1 MTALADTSR
10 RTLYDYVRRQGDPVS
25 REEAAAACHM
35 SRSLAAFHLDKLV
48 AAGLLRARYQA
59 PPGQPRGRGRSPK
72 VYQAA
77 DNDLAITIPERRYE
91 LIAEI
96 LADAVVDD
104 PANADDAARRHA
116 EQRGRLLGSQLRGT
130 ALLDVLA
137 GLGFEP
143 EPEREC
149 GTATVLRN
157 CPFHALAARQ
167 TALVCG
173 LNHAF
178 LTGLID
184 SLNVTQVHARLAP
197 RAGACCVEL
206 DRSRRCAADRS
217 GCTGRV
223 EVSRRRGL
231 REIRL
236 SFRRLHRS
244 TLPPSRVEA
253 GSSGPPRR
261 SGLGCRSAR
270 AR

>member
-1 MTALADTSR
+1 MVTALADTSR

-77 DNDLAITIPERRYE
+77 DNGLAITIPERRYE

-130 ALLDVLA
+130 ALLDVLT

-143 EPEREC
+143 ES

-157 CPFHALAARQ
+157 CPFHALATRQ

-184 SLNVTQVHARLAP
+184 GLNVTQVHARLAP
-197 RAGACCVEL
+197 RTGACCVEL
-206 DRSRRCAADRS
+206 DDRS
-217 GCTGRV
+217 IC
-223 EVSRRRGL
+223 
-231 REIRL
+231 
-236 SFRRLHRS
+236 
-244 TLPPSRVEA
+244 PSH
-253 GSSGPPRR
+253 G
-261 SGLGCRSAR
+261 
-270 AR
+270 

>member
-48 AAGLLRARYQA
+48 DAGLLRARYQA

-77 DNDLAITIPERRYE
+77 DTGLTITIPERRYE

-104 PANADDAARRHA
+104 PANADEAARRHA
-116 EQRGRLLGSQLRGT
+116 EHRGRLLGSQLRGT
-130 ALLDVLA
+130 ALLDALT

-143 EPEREC
+143 DRES
-149 GTATVLRN
+149 GTTVVLRN
-157 CPFHALAARQ
+157 CPFHALATRQ

-184 SLNVTQVHARLAP
+184 GLNVTQVQARLAP
-197 RAGACCVEL
+197 RPGACCVEL
-206 DRSRRCAADRS
+206 AEADDVGVQTRINRVGRPSGGPRVARSDVGPVELSASTDRGDRSPVQRFATLNDRR
-217 GCTGRV
+217 
-223 EVSRRRGL
+223 
-231 REIRL
+231 
-236 SFRRLHRS
+236 
-244 TLPPSRVEA
+244 
-253 GSSGPPRR
+253 
-261 SGLGCRSAR
+261 
-270 AR
+270 